1 MTTMV
6 TRPSAVILVVD
17 DNHPT
22 RYSTARVLRNEGFTV
37 HEAATGQDALR
48 LAVDPLDLVVLD
60 VNLPDID
67 GFEVCR
73 RLRAS
78 PPTARTPVIHLS
90 ATFVNDVDK
99 VQGLD
104 AGADGYITHPVEP
117 PVLIATVNAFL
128 RARRAE
134 DALRESEAKF
144 KAVFEQALNG
154 IALLSHDMIFLEVNP
169 AMCATFGRDRANVV
183 GKHISAFNAGGS
195 EHRVEE
201 ITAALAATGAWRGTL
216 PVLHADGRHVELDWS
231 VSIHSGPGIRL
242 AITTDVTDR
251 REIEAER
258 ERLLASETA
267 ARAEAERA
275 NQVKDDFLAAL
286 SHELRT
292 PLNAI
297 VGWSQLLKQRVAGGD
312 PDVVSGINAIDRNAR
327 VQAQLIA
334 DLLDVSRVASGK
346 LQIERQWFDPA
357 EEIAAAIDN
366 VQPAARARDIA
377 VDVTLEGHREPLLWD
392 PARFQQVVWNLLDNA
407 VKFSPEGGRVAV
419 RLLQTEADLEL
430 TVADQGPG
438 ISRDF
443 LPHVFE
449 PFRQEHA
456 GTKRGHGGLGLGLA
470 IVRHL
475 VEAHDGRITATS
487 PGDQRGTTFVV
498 RLPRQERHRGVPP
511 AAPAPVTPLPSLDGV
526 RVLVVED
533 DFDARILIRR
543 MLEEAGAQVT
553 DTSDVDAAIAVH
565 RRGAAGRRRQRHRA
579 PPPGR
584 LRPDPAHPRALS
596 RRRAAGHRPHRLR
609 SRGGSPQGP
618 RRRLPVASV
627 EAGRPSAA
635 RDRRRRP
642 GAGHAPPH
650 RPDLTDGPRDD

>member
-1 MTTMV
+1 MTTMA
-6 TRPSAVILVVD
+6 THAPASILVVD
-17 DNHPT
+17 DNAPT
-22 RYSTARVLRNEGFTV
+22 RYSTARVLRNEGFAV
-37 HEAATGQDALR
+37 LEAGTGQEALR
-48 LAVDPLDLVVLD
+48 LAAERVDLVVLD

-78 PPTARTPVIHLS
+78 PLTARTPVIHLS

-117 PVLIATVNAFL
+117 PVLVATVNAFL

-144 KAVFEQALNG
+144 KAVFDQALNG

-169 AMCATFGRDRANVV
+169 AMCATFGRDRTNVV

-201 ITAALAATGAWRGTL
+201 ITTALAATGAWRGTL

-242 AITTDVTDR
+242 AITTDITER
-251 REIEAER
+251 LEIEAER

-297 VGWSQLLKQRVAGGD
+297 VGWSQLLKQRVVGGD
-312 PDVVSGINAIDRNAR
+312 PDVVSGVNAIERNAR

-357 EEIAAAIDN
+357 EEIASAVEN

-419 RLLQTEADLEL
+419 RLLQTESDLEL
-430 TVADQGPG
+430 SVSDQGRG
-438 ISRDF
+438 ISEDF

-456 GTKRGHGGLGLGLA
+456 GTKRWHGGLGLGLA

-475 VEAHDGRITATS
+475 VEAHDGRITAAS
-487 PGDQRGTTFVV
+487 PGDQHGSTFIV
-498 RLPRQERHRGVPP
+498 RLPRQVRHRGTAPPAPVPP
-511 AAPAPVTPLPSLDGV
+511 APLPRLDGV
-526 RVLVVED
+526 HVLVVED
-533 DFDARILIRR
+533 DFDARDLIRR
-543 MLEEAGAQVT
+543 MLEDAGARVT
-553 DTSDVDAAIAVH
+553 DVSDVDAAIECLELVRPALVVSDIALPH
-565 RRGAAGRRRQRHRA
+565 QDGYDLIRRVRER
-579 PPPGR
+579 
-584 LRPDPAHPRALS
+584 
-596 RRRAAGHRPHRLR
+596 
-609 SRGGSPQGP
+609 
-618 RRRLPVASV
+618 
-627 EAGRPSAA
+627 
-635 RDRRRRP
+635 
-642 GAGHAPPH
+642 H
-650 RPDLTDGPRDD
+650 RPDTLPAIALTAFAREEDRGKALEAGYQSHLSKPVDPRQLLTVAASLVQGSRRLTGRT

>member
-1 MTTMV
+1 M
-6 TRPSAVILVVD
+6 
-17 DNHPT
+17 
-22 RYSTARVLRNEGFTV
+22 
-37 HEAATGQDALR
+37 
-48 LAVDPLDLVVLD
+48 LD

-73 RLRAS
+73 RLRAA
-78 PPTARTPVIHLS
+78 PRTARTPVIHLS

-117 PVLIATVNAFL
+117 PVLVATVNAFL

-144 KAVFEQALNG
+144 KAVFDQALNG

-169 AMCATFGRDRANVV
+169 AMCATFGRDRANVI

-216 PVLHADGRHVELDWS
+216 PVLHAGRPATS
-231 VSIHSGPGIRL
+231 SSNGASRSIPARASASPSPPTSPSAARSRPSGSGSWP
-242 AITTDVTDR
+242 AR
-251 REIEAER
+251 R
-258 ERLLASETA
+258 A

-312 PDVVSGINAIDRNAR
+312 ADVVTGVNAIERNAR

-346 LQIERQWFDPA
+346 LQLERQWFDPA
-357 EEIAAAIDN
+357 EEIAAAIEN

-430 TVADQGPG
+430 AVADQGRG
-438 ISRDF
+438 ISPDF

-475 VEAHDGRITATS
+475 VEAHDGRITAAS
-487 PGDQRGTTFVV
+487 PGDQHGSTFI
-498 RLPRQERHRGVPP
+498 GAAAAAG
-511 AAPAPVTPLPSLDGV
+511 AAPRSH
-526 RVLVVED
+526 
-533 DFDARILIRR
+533 
-543 MLEEAGAQVT
+543 
-553 DTSDVDAAIAVH
+553 AA
-565 RRGAAGRRRQRHRA
+565 
-579 PPPGR
+579 
-584 LRPDPAHPRALS
+584 
-596 RRRAAGHRPHRLR
+596 
-609 SRGGSPQGP
+609 
-618 RRRLPVASV
+618 
-627 EAGRPSAA
+627 
-635 RDRRRRP
+635 RRRRP
-642 GAGHAPPH
+642 SRRCPASTASASSWS
-650 RPDLTDGPRDD
+650 RTTSTRAS

>member
-1 MTTMV
+1 MA
-6 TRPSAVILVVD
+6 TRPRAMILVVD
-17 DNHPT
+17 DNAPT
-22 RYSTARVLRNEGFTV
+22 RYSTARVLRAEGFSV
-37 HEAATGQDALR
+37 LEAGTGQDALR
-48 LAVDPLDLVVLD
+48 LAAEPVDLVVLD

-78 PPTARTPVIHLS
+78 PLTARTPVIHLS

-117 PVLIATVNAFL
+117 PVLVATVNAFL

-144 KAVFEQALNG
+144 KAVFDQALNG

-169 AMCATFGRDRANVV
+169 AMCATFGRDRTNVI

-195 EHRVEE
+195 EHLVEE

-242 AITTDVTDR
+242 AITTDVTER

-312 PDVVSGINAIDRNAR
+312 ADVVSGINAIERNAR

-357 EEIAAAIDN
+357 EEVAAAVEN

-407 VKFSPEGGRVAV
+407 VKFSPEGGRVAI
-419 RLLQTEADLEL
+419 RLLQTESDLEL
-430 TVADQGPG
+430 WISDQGRG
-438 ISRDF
+438 ISPDF
-443 LPHVFE
+443 LPYVFE

-475 VEAHDGRITATS
+475 VEAHDGRITAAS
-487 PGDQRGTTFVV
+487 PGDQHGSTFRV
-498 RLPRQERHRGVPP
+498 RLPRQDRHRAAAPP
-511 AAPAPVTPLPSLDGV
+511 APAPDAPVPRLDGV

-543 MLEEAGAQVT
+543 MLEDAGAQVT
-553 DTSDVDAAIAVH
+553 DTSDVDSAIACIEAERPAVVVSDIALPH
-565 RRGAAGRRRQRHRA
+565 QDGYDLIRRIRERHRA
-579 PPPGR
+579 DVLPAIALTAFARDEDRSKALDAGYQAHLSKPI
-584 LRPDPAHPRALS
+584 DPRQLVTVAAGLVQGS
-596 RRRAAGHRPHRLR
+596 RRRT
-609 SRGGSPQGP
+609 
-618 RRRLPVASV
+618 
-627 EAGRPSAA
+627 GRI
-635 RDRRRRP
+635 
-642 GAGHAPPH
+642 
-650 RPDLTDGPRDD
+650 

>member
-1 MTTMV
+1 
-6 TRPSAVILVVD
+6 
-17 DNHPT
+17 
-22 RYSTARVLRNEGFTV
+22 
-37 HEAATGQDALR
+37 
-48 LAVDPLDLVVLD
+48 VLD

-78 PPTARTPVIHLS
+78 PLTARTPVIHLS

-117 PVLIATVNAFL
+117 PVLVATVNAFL

-169 AMCATFGRDRANVV
+169 AMCATFGRDRTNVV

-195 EHRVEE
+195 EHRVDE
-201 ITAALAATGAWRGTL
+201 ITAALAAAGAWRGTL

-242 AITTDVTDR
+242 AITTDVTER

-312 PDVVSGINAIDRNAR
+312 PDVVAGIHAIERNAR
-327 VQAQLIA
+327 VQAQLID
-334 DLLDVSRVASGK
+334 DLLDVSRIVSGK
-346 LQIERQWFDPA
+346 LDRSAWFDPA
-357 EEIAAAIDN
+357 GGG
-366 VQPAARARDIA
+366 RRR
-377 VDVTLEGHREPLLWD
+377 HRERPAGGAR
-392 PARFQQVVWNLLDNA
+392 PRHRRRRHPRGPSRAAVGSARFQQVVWNLLDNA
-407 VKFSPEGGRVAV
+407 VKPRPKAAGCWSGCCRPSRTCSCPSRTRAAASPRTSC
-419 RLLQTEADLEL
+419 RT
-430 TVADQGPG
+430 
-438 ISRDF
+438 SSS
-443 LPHVFE
+443 
-449 PFRQEHA
+449 PFRQGARRHQARTWRPRRLRARDRPSPRGGARRPHHRDEPRRSARLDVHGAPAAA
-456 GTKRGHGGLGLGLA
+456 GAARARTARRLA
-470 IVRHL
+470 
-475 VEAHDGRITATS
+475 
-487 PGDQRGTTFVV
+487 
-498 RLPRQERHRGVPP
+498 P
-511 AAPAPVTPLPSLDGV
+511 AAPLPRLDGIC
-526 RVLVVED
+526 VLVVED
-533 DFDARILIRR
+533 DL
-543 MLEEAGAQVT
+543 
-553 DTSDVDAAIAVH
+553 
-565 RRGAAGRRRQRHRA
+565 
-579 PPPGR
+579 
-584 LRPDPAHPRALS
+584 
-596 RRRAAGHRPHRLR
+596 
-609 SRGGSPQGP
+609 
-618 RRRLPVASV
+618 
-627 EAGRPSAA
+627 AA
-635 RDRRRRP
+635 R
-642 GAGHAPPH
+642 AC
-650 RPDLTDGPRDD
+650 

>member
-1 MTTMV
+1 MTT
-6 TRPSAVILVVD
+6 RGPASILVVD
-17 DNHPT
+17 DNAPT

-195 EHRVEE
+195 ERRVEE

-297 VGWSQLLKQRVAGGD
+297 VGWSQLLKQRVIGGD
-312 PDVVSGINAIDRNAR
+312 PDVVSGVNAIERNAR

-357 EEIAAAIDN
+357 EEIAAAIEN

-419 RLLQTEADLEL
+419 RLLQTEAVLEL

-487 PGDQRGTTFVV
+487 PGDQQGSTFTV
-498 RLPRQERHRGVPP
+498 RLPRQERHREPAP
-511 AAPAPVTPLPSLDGV
+511 AAPVPAAPLPNLDGV

-553 DTSDVDAAIAVH
+553 DTSDVDAAIECIDAVRPDVVVSDIALPH
-565 RRGAAGRRRQRHRA
+565 QDGYDLIRRIRERYRADVLPAIALTAFAREEDRSKALDAGYQSHLSKPVDPRQLVTVAAGLVQ
-579 PPPGR
+579 G
-584 LRPDPAHPRALS
+584 S
-596 RRRAAGHRPHRLR
+596 RRLT
-609 SRGGSPQGP
+609 
-618 RRRLPVASV
+618 
-627 EAGRPSAA
+627 GR
-635 RDRRRRP
+635 
-642 GAGHAPPH
+642 
-650 RPDLTDGPRDD
+650 T

>member
-1 MTTMV
+1 M
-6 TRPSAVILVVD
+6 RCGWLPIPSTWSCSTSTC
-17 DNHPT
+17 PT
-22 RYSTARVLRNEGFTV
+22 STASRS
-37 HEAATGQDALR
+37 AAASG
-48 LAVDPLDLVVLD
+48 P
-60 VNLPDID
+60 
-67 GFEVCR
+67 
-73 RLRAS
+73 S

-195 EHRVEE
+195 ERRVEE

-312 PDVVSGINAIDRNAR
+312 ADVVSGINAIERNAR

-357 EEIAAAIDN
+357 EEIAAAIEN

-487 PGDQRGTTFVV
+487 PGDQHGSTFVV
-498 RLPRQERHRGVPP
+498 RLPRQERHRGTAARGAGARP
-511 AAPAPVTPLPSLDGV
+511 AAAQPRRRPRPRGRGRLRRAHPDSAH
-526 RVLVVED
+526 
-533 DFDARILIRR
+533 ARGGWRAGHRHLRR
-543 MLEEAGAQVT
+543 RRR
-553 DTSDVDAAIAVH
+553 DRVH

-609 SRGGSPQGP
+609 PRGGSQQGP

-627 EAGRPSAA
+627 EAGRPAAA

-650 RPDLTDGPRDD
+650 RPDLTDGPRDG

>member
-1 MTTMV
+1 MTTMA
-6 TRPSAVILVVD
+6 TRATASILVVD
-17 DNHPT
+17 DNAPT
-22 RYSTARVLRNEGFTV
+22 RYSTARILRAEGFRV
-37 HEAATGQDALR
+37 LEAGTGQDALR
-48 LAVDPLDLVVLD
+48 LAAEPLDLIVLD

-73 RLRAS
+73 RLRAA
-78 PPTARTPVIHLS
+78 PLTARTPVIHLS

-117 PVLIATVNAFL
+117 PVLVATVNAFL

-169 AMCATFGRDRANVV
+169 AMCATFGRDRDNIL
-183 GKHISAFNAGGS
+183 GKHISAFNVGGS
-195 EHRVEE
+195 EQQVDE
-201 ITAALAATGAWRGTL
+201 IAAALAATGAWRGTL

-242 AITTDVTDR
+242 AITTDVTER

-297 VGWSQLLKQRVAGGD
+297 VGWSQLLKQRVAGGE
-312 PDVVSGINAIDRNAR
+312 PDVVSGINAIERNAR

-357 EEIAAAIDN
+357 EEVAAAVEN

-407 VKFSPEGGRVAV
+407 VKFSPEGGRVAI
-419 RLLQTEADLEL
+419 RLRQSESDLEL
-430 TVADQGPG
+430 SVSDQGRG
-438 ISRDF
+438 ISEEF

-475 VEAHDGRITATS
+475 VDAHDGSITAES
-487 PGDQRGTTFVV
+487 PGDQRGATFRV
-498 RLPRQERHRGVPP
+498 RLPRQGRQRGASPSAP
-511 AAPAPVTPLPSLDGV
+511 GAAAEPLARLDGV

-533 DFDARILIRR
+533 DFDARVLIRR
-543 MLEEAGAQVT
+543 LLADAGAQVT
-553 DTSDVDAAIAVH
+553 DAADVDAAIACIELVQPAVVVSDIALPH
-565 RRGAAGRRRQRHRA
+565 QDGYDLIRRIRERYRPDALPAVALTAFAREEDRGKALAAGYQAHLSKPVDPRQLLTITA
-579 PPPGR
+579 G
-584 LRPDPAHPRALS
+584 LVQSS
-596 RRRAAGHRPHRLR
+596 RRLTGRA
-609 SRGGSPQGP
+609 
-618 RRRLPVASV
+618 
-627 EAGRPSAA
+627 
-635 RDRRRRP
+635 
-642 GAGHAPPH
+642 
-650 RPDLTDGPRDD
+650 

>member
-1 MTTMV
+1 M
-6 TRPSAVILVVD
+6 
-17 DNHPT
+17 
-22 RYSTARVLRNEGFTV
+22 
-37 HEAATGQDALR
+37 
-48 LAVDPLDLVVLD
+48 LD

-73 RLRAS
+73 RLRAA
-78 PPTARTPVIHLS
+78 PLTARTPVIHLS

-117 PVLIATVNAFL
+117 PVLVATVNAFL

-169 AMCATFGRDRANVV
+169 AMCATFGRDRANVI
-183 GKHISAFNAGGS
+183 GKHISAFNAGGT

-242 AITTDVTDR
+242 AITTDVTER

-312 PDVVSGINAIDRNAR
+312 ADVVSGVNAIERNAR

-357 EEIAAAIDN
+357 EEVAAAIEN

-377 VDVTLEGHREPLLWD
+377 IDVTLEGHREPLLWD
-392 PARFQQVVWNLLDNA
+392 PAASSRWCGTCSTTRSSSRPMA
-407 VKFSPEGGRVAV
+407 AGCWSGCCRARRTWSCRSPIRAAASPRTSCRTCSSRSGRN
-419 RLLQTEADLEL
+419 T
-430 TVADQGPG
+430 
-438 ISRDF
+438 
-443 LPHVFE
+443 
-449 PFRQEHA
+449 
-456 GTKRGHGGLGLGLA
+456 
-470 IVRHL
+470 
-475 VEAHDGRITATS
+475 
-487 PGDQRGTTFVV
+487 
-498 RLPRQERHRGVPP
+498 
-511 AAPAPVTPLPSLDGV
+511 PAPS
-526 RVLVVED
+526 
-533 DFDARILIRR
+533 
-543 MLEEAGAQVT
+543 AGM
-553 DTSDVDAAIAVH
+553 AAS
-565 RRGAAGRRRQRHRA
+565 GSG
-579 PPPGR
+579 
-584 LRPDPAHPRALS
+584 S
-596 RRRAAGHRPHRLR
+596 RSSVISWKRTRAA
-609 SRGGSPQGP
+609 SP
-618 RRRLPVASV
+618 
-627 EAGRPSAA
+627 
-635 RDRRRRP
+635 
-642 GAGHAPPH
+642 
-650 RPDLTDGPRDD
+650 